1 MYYHCDYPY
10 VSVYVFIYFVF
21 ISVVLPI
28 IIDIY
33 PHSDQKEWD
42 IDINLDIINEYQ

>member
-10 VSVYVFIYFVF
+10 VSVYVFIYLVF